1 MDTKN
6 VIAAITLSSAIIIL
20 WSLFMIPEQ
29 PQKKDLI
36 EKDKIEQNADTPS
49 LEQKE
54 TLVTISREQALKE
67 NARIQFEND
76 NIVGSISLKGASID
90 DLTFKNYKINLNEED
105 KVILSSSQVNNLEI
119 ESFSFSQS
127 KNKILIF
134 TQSVK
139 VWRYNTRGD
148 YWVYDFKKNEIQKLG
163 RNMSSSSLMFAKFSP
178 NERFVAYVSKEKTES
193 GIRNSS
199 TSVNIYLESLDDRS
213 IKKLTS
219 SNGTK
224 KLINGTFDWVY
235 EEEFGCRDG
244 FIFNEDGTRI
254 AFWQI
259 DANQVRDFYMINNTD
274 SIYSYTIPVEYPKV
288 GEDLTPARIGVINL
302 SNAEITWMK
311 IPGEQNKFYLPRMT
325 WMPGRNDLMIQ
336 QLNRKQNHSKI
347 YIANANDG
355 STELLMEEKDDAWV
369 DLRSSWPYQVQAGWK
384 FINNGKEFLY
394 TTEKDG
400 WSHIYRFDITNKTEY
415 LVTKGNYD
423 VVKPLAYD
431 EKNESVY
438 FIASPENPTERYL
451 YKTSAKGDGKLIR
464 VTPDILEGSH
474 NYQIS
479 TKAKYAFHSFSNYF
493 TRPMQAI
500 VSLPNHKFINENQNM
515 IEKYDLEK
523 KKDHPLEFFEI
534 TTVDNVTME
543 GWIVKPKNLNK
554 NKKYPVLFYFYSEP
568 AGQTGVNRY
577 GAGNNS
583 LYDGNLGEDGYVYV
597 TFDGRGTPSPKGR
610 AWRKAIYRNIGRI
623 NVRDMAM
630 GAKAVFEKYEFIDTS
645 RVAVHGWSGGGTAT
659 LNCLF
664 QYPEIFHTGIA
675 AAAVANQLTY
685 DNIYQ
690 ERYMG
695 DPKES
700 YQDYVDGSPIKY
712 AKNLKGNLLYIHGTG
727 DDNVHYQN
735 AEMLANE
742 LIKHKKVFY
751 MLSYPNRSH
760 GIREDGA
767 YPHVRLMFTDFLRK
781 NCPPGGR

>member
-1 MDTKN
+1 MIKQTQ
-6 VIAAITLSSAIIIL
+6 
-20 WSLFMIPEQ
+20 SLFYLIFFVSINLFGRVLPNDVVWNESETGYFTI
-29 PQKKDLI
+29 KD
-36 EKDKIEQNADTPS
+36 N
-49 LEQKE
+49 
-54 TLVTISREQALKE
+54 
-67 NARIQFEND
+67 
-76 NIVGSISLKGASID
+76 NIVLVSTRGK
-90 DLTFKNYKINLNEED
+90 KD

-178 NERFVAYVSKEKTES
+178 NERFVAYVSKEKSES

-302 SNAEITWMK
+302 TNEEITWMK
-311 IPGEQNKFYLPRMT
+311 IPGEENKFYLPRMT
-325 WMPGRNDLMIQ
+325 WIPGRNDLMIQ

-355 STELLMEEKDDAWV
+355 STELLMEEKDEAWV

-438 FIASPENPTERYL
+438 FIASPEKPTERYL

-534 TTVDNVTME
+534 TTVDDVTME
-543 GWIVKPKNLNK
+543 GWIVKPKNLDK

-577 GAGNNS
+577 GAGNNG

-630 GAKAVFEKYEFIDTS
+630 GAKAVFEKYKFIDTS

-675 AAAVANQLTY
+675 VAAVANQLTY

-712 AKNLKGNLLYIHGTG
+712 AKNLEGNLLYIHGTG

-742 LIKHKKVFY
+742 LIKHKKIFY

>member
-1 MDTKN
+1 MNKQTQSLIYLMFFVSINLFGRVLPND
-6 VIAAITLSSAIIIL
+6 VI
-20 WSLFMIPEQ
+20 WN
-29 PQKKDLI
+29 D
-36 EKDKIEQNADTPS
+36 N
-49 LEQKE
+49 E
-54 TLVTISREQALKE
+54 TGYYTIKE
-67 NARIQFEND
+67 N
-76 NIVGSISLKGASID
+76 NIVLVSTRGKD
-90 DLTFKNYKINLNEED
+90 D
-105 KVILSSSQVNNLEI
+105 KVILSSSQINNLEI

-134 TQSVK
+134 TESVK

-148 YWVYDFKKNEIQKLG
+148 YWVYDFTKGDIQKLG
-163 RNMSSSSLMFAKFSP
+163 RDMSSSSLMFAKFSP
-178 NERFVAYVSKEKTES
+178 DENFVAYVSKEKSES
-193 GIRNSS
+193 GIRTSS
-199 TSVNIYLESLDDRS
+199 TSVNIYLENLQDRS

-244 FIFNEDGTRI
+244 FIFNEDGSRI

-288 GEDLTPARIGVINL
+288 GEDLSPARIGVINL
-302 SNAEITWMK
+302 SSEKTTWMNV
-311 IPGEQNKFYLPRMT
+311 PGEQNKFYLPRMT

-347 YIANANDG
+347 YVANSDSG
-355 STELLMEEKDDAWV
+355 ETELLMEEKDDAWV

-384 FINNGKEFLY
+384 FINDGKEFLY

-400 WSHIYRFDITNKTEY
+400 WSHIYRFNIDKKSEY
-415 LVTKGNYD
+415 LVTKGSYD

-451 YKTSAKGDGKLIR
+451 YKTSAKGDGKLIK
-464 VTPDILEGSH
+464 VTPELLEGSH

-515 IEKYDLEK
+515 IKKYAPEK
-523 KKDHPLEFFEI
+523 KIDHPLEFFEI
-534 TTVDNVTME
+534 TTIDDVTME
-543 GWIVKPKNLNK
+543 GWIVKPKNLDK

-630 GAKAVFEKYEFIDTS
+630 GAKAVFEKYNFIDTS

-712 AKNLKGNLLYIHGTG
+712 AKNLEGNLLYIHGTG

>member
-1 MDTKN
+1 MHQHIKFFFIIFFLTYNLFGRVLPSDIIWNENETGYYSIKDN
-6 VIAAITLSSAIIIL
+6 NIIL
-20 WSLFMIPEQ
+20 VST
-29 PQKKDLI
+29 KGKA
-36 EKDKIEQNADTPS
+36 DKTILPS
-49 LEQKE
+49 
-54 TLVTISREQALKE
+54 S
-67 NARIQFEND
+67 
-76 NIVGSISLKGASID
+76 
-90 DLTFKNYKINLNEED
+90 KINN
-105 KVILSSSQVNNLEI
+105 INI
-119 ESFSFSQS
+119 ESFTFSKS
-127 KNKILIF
+127 KNKILLF
-134 TQSVK
+134 TKSVK

-148 YWVYDFKKNEIQKLG
+148 YWVYDFKKDEIQKLG
-163 RNMSSSSLMFAKFSP
+163 RNMSGSSLMFAKFSP
-178 NERFVAYVSKEKTES
+178 NENFVAYVSKEENENEV
-193 GIRNSS
+193 RNSS
-199 TSVNIYLESLDDRS
+199 TSANIFLENLESRT

-219 SNGTK
+219 SDGTK

-235 EEEFGCRDG
+235 EEEFSCRDG
-244 FIFNEDGTRI
+244 FIFNEDGSKI

-274 SIYSYTIPVEYPKV
+274 SIYSYKIPVEYPKV
-288 GEDLTPARIGVINL
+288 GEDLSPARIGVISL
-302 SNAEITWMK
+302 IDEQTTWMK
-311 IPGEQNKFYLPRMT
+311 IPGEANKFYLPRMT
-325 WMPGRNDLMIQ
+325 WVPQENSLMIQ

-347 YIANANDG
+347 YIGDASSG
-355 STELLMEEKDDAWV
+355 EVELLTEERDEAWV

-384 FINNGKEFLY
+384 FINEGKEFLY

-400 WSHIYRFDITNKTEY
+400 WSHIYRFDINKKTEY
-415 LVTKGNYD
+415 LVTNGEYD
-423 VVKPLAYD
+423 VIKPLAYD
-431 EKNESVY
+431 EKNDDVY
-438 FIASPENPTERYL
+438 FIASPEDPTERYL
-451 YKTSAKGDGKLIR
+451 YKTSIKGDGDLIR
-464 VTPDILEGSH
+464 VTPRILEGSH

-479 TKAKYAFHSFSNYF
+479 TKSKYAFHSFSNYF
-493 TRPMQAI
+493 TKPMQAV
-500 VSLPNHKFINENQNM
+500 VSLPEHEFINKDQDMVRRYDPNM
-515 IEKYDLEK
+515 K
-523 KKDHPLEFFEI
+523 KNHPLEFFEI

-543 GWIVKPKNLNK
+543 GWIVKPKNFDRK
-554 NKKYPVLFYFYSEP
+554 KKYPVLFYFYSEP
-568 AGQTGVNRY
+568 AGQTGVNRH
-577 GAGNNS
+577 GAGTNG
-583 LYDGNLGEDGYVYV
+583 LYDGDLGEDGYVYV

-630 GAKAVFEKYEFIDTS
+630 GAKAVFDKYEFIDTS

-675 AAAVANQLTY
+675 VAAVANQLTY

-712 AKNLKGNLLYIHGTG
+712 AKNFKGNLLYIHGTG

-767 YPHVRLMFTDFLRK
+767 YPHVRLMFTDFLKK

>member
-1 MDTKN
+1 MHQHIKFLFIIFFLTYNLFGRVLPSDIIWNENETGYYTIKDN
-6 VIAAITLSSAIIIL
+6 NIIL
-20 WSLFMIPEQ
+20 VST
-29 PQKKDLI
+29 KGKT
-36 EKDKIEQNADTPS
+36 DKTILPS
-49 LEQKE
+49 
-54 TLVTISREQALKE
+54 S
-67 NARIQFEND
+67 
-76 NIVGSISLKGASID
+76 
-90 DLTFKNYKINLNEED
+90 KINN
-105 KVILSSSQVNNLEI
+105 INI
-119 ESFSFSQS
+119 ESFNFSKS
-127 KNKILIF
+127 KNKILLF
-134 TQSVK
+134 TKSVK

-148 YWVYDFKKNEIQKLG
+148 YWVYDFKKDEIQKLG
-163 RNMSSSSLMFAKFSP
+163 RNMSGSSLMFAKFSP
-178 NERFVAYVSKEKTES
+178 NENFVAYVSKEENENEV
-193 GIRNSS
+193 RNSS
-199 TSVNIYLESLDDRS
+199 TSANIFLENLESRA

-235 EEEFGCRDG
+235 EEEFSCRDG
-244 FIFNEDGTRI
+244 FIFNEDGSKI

-274 SIYSYTIPVEYPKV
+274 SIYSYKIPVEYPKV
-288 GEDLTPARIGVINL
+288 GEDLSPARIGVISL
-302 SNAEITWMK
+302 IDEQTTWMK
-311 IPGEQNKFYLPRMT
+311 IPGEANKFYLPRMT
-325 WMPGRNDLMIQ
+325 WVPQKNSLMIQ

-347 YIANANDG
+347 YIGDASSG
-355 STELLMEEKDDAWV
+355 EVELLTEERDEAWV

-384 FINNGKEFLY
+384 FINEGKEFLY

-400 WSHIYRFDITNKTEY
+400 WSHIYRFDINKKTEY
-415 LVTKGNYD
+415 LVTNGEYD
-423 VVKPLAYD
+423 VIKPLAYD
-431 EKNESVY
+431 EKNDDVY

-451 YKTSAKGDGKLIR
+451 YKTSIKGDGDLIR
-464 VTPDILEGSH
+464 VTPRILEGSH

-479 TKAKYAFHSFSNYF
+479 TKSKYAFHSFSNYF
-493 TRPMQAI
+493 TKPMQAV
-500 VSLPNHKFINENQNM
+500 VSLPEHEFINKDQDMVRRYDPNM
-515 IEKYDLEK
+515 K
-523 KKDHPLEFFEI
+523 KNHPLEFFEI

-543 GWIVKPKNLNK
+543 GWIVKPKNFDK
-554 NKKYPVLFYFYSEP
+554 KKKYPVLFYFYSEP
-568 AGQTGVNRY
+568 AGQTGVNRH
-577 GAGNNS
+577 GAGTNG
-583 LYDGNLGEDGYVYV
+583 LYDGDLGEDGYVYV

-630 GAKAVFEKYEFIDTS
+630 GAKAVFDKYEFIDTS

-675 AAAVANQLTY
+675 VAAVANQLTY

-712 AKNLKGNLLYIHGTG
+712 AKNFKGNLLYIHGTG

-767 YPHVRLMFTDFLRK
+767 YPHVRLMFTDFLKK

>member
-1 MDTKN
+1 MIKQTQ
-6 VIAAITLSSAIIIL
+6 
-20 WSLFMIPEQ
+20 SLFFLIFFVSINLFGRVLPNDVVWNESETGYFTI
-29 PQKKDLI
+29 KD
-36 EKDKIEQNADTPS
+36 N
-49 LEQKE
+49 
-54 TLVTISREQALKE
+54 
-67 NARIQFEND
+67 
-76 NIVGSISLKGASID
+76 NIVLVSTRGK
-90 DLTFKNYKINLNEED
+90 ED

-199 TSVNIYLESLDDRS
+199 TSVNIYLESLEDRT

-302 SNAEITWMK
+302 SNEEITWMK

-464 VTPDILEGSH
+464 VTPDVLEGSH

-534 TTVDNVTME
+534 TTVDDVTME
-543 GWIVKPKNLNK
+543 GWIVKPKNLDK

-577 GAGNNS
+577 GAGNNG

-675 AAAVANQLTY
+675 VAAVANQLTY

-712 AKNLKGNLLYIHGTG
+712 AKNLEGNLLYIHGTG

-742 LIKHKKVFY
+742 LIKHKKIFY

>member
-1 MDTKN
+1 MNKQTQ
-6 VIAAITLSSAIIIL
+6 
-20 WSLFMIPEQ
+20 SLFYIMFFVSINLFGRVLPNDVIWNDNETGYYTI
-29 PQKKDLI
+29 KDNNIVLVSTRG
-36 EKDKIEQNADTPS
+36 KDDKI
-49 LEQKE
+49 
-54 TLVTISREQALKE
+54 
-67 NARIQFEND
+67 
-76 NIVGSISLKGASID
+76 
-90 DLTFKNYKINLNEED
+90 
-105 KVILSSSQVNNLEI
+105 ILSSSQINNLEI

-134 TQSVK
+134 TESVK

-148 YWVYDFKKNEIQKLG
+148 YWVYDFTKGDIQKLG
-163 RNMSSSSLMFAKFSP
+163 RDMSSSSLMFAKFSP
-178 NERFVAYVSKEKTES
+178 DENFVAYVSKEKSES
-193 GIRNSS
+193 GIRTSS
-199 TSVNIYLESLDDRS
+199 TSVNIYLENLQDRS

-244 FIFNEDGTRI
+244 FIFNEDGSRI

-288 GEDLTPARIGVINL
+288 GEDLSPARIGVINL
-302 SNAEITWMK
+302 SSEKTTWMNV
-311 IPGEQNKFYLPRMT
+311 PGEQNKFYLPRMT

-347 YIANANDG
+347 YVANSDSG
-355 STELLMEEKDDAWV
+355 ETELLMEEKDDAWV

-384 FINNGKEFLY
+384 FINDGKEFLY

-400 WSHIYRFDITNKTEY
+400 WSHIYRFNIDKKSEY
-415 LVTKGNYD
+415 LVTKGSYD

-451 YKTSAKGDGKLIR
+451 YKTSAMGDGKLIK
-464 VTPDILEGSH
+464 VTPELLEGSH

-493 TRPMQAI
+493 TRPMQAV

-515 IEKYDLEK
+515 IKKYAPEK
-523 KKDHPLEFFEI
+523 KIDHPLEFFEI
-534 TTVDNVTME
+534 TTIDDVTME
-543 GWIVKPKNLNK
+543 GWIVKPKNLDR

-630 GAKAVFEKYEFIDTS
+630 GAKAVFEKYNFIDTS

-712 AKNLKGNLLYIHGTG
+712 AKNLEGNLLYIHGTG

>member
-1 MDTKN
+1 MLKIIHN
-6 VIAAITLSSAIIIL
+6 SLFIIL
-20 WSLFMIPEQ
+20 LFSYSLTARVL
-29 PQKKDLI
+29 PQDVVWNEEETGYYSIKENNIMLI
-36 EKDKIEQNADTPS
+36 STEGEKDQ
-49 LEQKE
+49 L
-54 TLVTISREQALKE
+54 
-67 NARIQFEND
+67 
-76 NIVGSISLKGASID
+76 
-90 DLTFKNYKINLNEED
+90 
-105 KVILSSSQVNNLEI
+105 ILSSSEVGDIKI
-119 ESFSFSQS
+119 ESFLFSQN
-127 KNKILIF
+127 KNKILLF
-134 TQSVK
+134 TKSVK
-139 VWRYNTRGD
+139 VWRYNTKGD
-148 YWVYDFKKNEIQKLG
+148 YWVYDFKTKQGKKIGKS
-163 RNMSSSSLMFAKFSP
+163 MPDSSLMFAKFSP
-178 NERFVAYVSKEKTES
+178 NEKFVAFVSKEKS
-193 GIRNSS
+193 DKNIRNSS
-199 TSVNIYLESLDDRS
+199 TSVNIYIENLENNS

-244 FIFNEDGTRI
+244 FIFNESGNKI

-288 GEDLTPARIGVINL
+288 GEDLTPAKIGVINL
-302 SNAEITWMK
+302 DNGEIQWMN
-311 IPGEQNKFYLPRMT
+311 IPGESHKYYLPRMT
-325 WMPGRNDLMIQ
+325 WIPGKDELMVQ

-347 YIANANDG
+347 FVANSDTG
-355 STELLMEEKDDAWV
+355 ESKLLMEEKDDAWV

-384 FINNGKEFLY
+384 FINSGKEFLY

-400 WSHIYRFDITNKTEY
+400 WSHIYRFNIKKQTEY

-431 EKNESVY
+431 EKSDEVY
-438 FIASPENPTERYL
+438 FIASPNQPTERYL
-451 YKTSAKGDGKLIR
+451 YKTSAKGKGNLKRI
-464 VTPDILEGSH
+464 TPEILEGSH

-493 TRPMQAI
+493 TRPMQAV
-500 VSLPNHKFINENQNM
+500 VSLPDHKFINEDQNM
-515 IEKYDLEK
+515 VNKFDREK
-523 KKDHPLEFFEI
+523 KNDHPLEFFQI
-534 TTVDNVTME
+534 TTVDDVTME
-543 GWIVKPKNLNK
+543 GWIVKPKNMDK

-577 GAGNNS
+577 GAGNNG
-583 LYDGNLGEDGYVYV
+583 LYDGNLAEDGYVYV

-610 AWRKAIYRNIGRI
+610 AWRKAIYRQIGRV

-630 GAKAVFEKYEFIDTS
+630 GAKAVFDKYTFIDTS

-675 AAAVANQLTY
+675 VAAVANQLTY

-712 AKNLKGNLLYIHGTG
+712 AKNLEGNLLYIHGTG

>member
-1 MDTKN
+1 MHQHIKFFFIIFFLTYNLFGRVLPSDIIWNENETGYYTIKDN
-6 VIAAITLSSAIIIL
+6 NIIL
-20 WSLFMIPEQ
+20 VST
-29 PQKKDLI
+29 KGKA
-36 EKDKIEQNADTPS
+36 DKTILPS
-49 LEQKE
+49 
-54 TLVTISREQALKE
+54 S
-67 NARIQFEND
+67 
-76 NIVGSISLKGASID
+76 
-90 DLTFKNYKINLNEED
+90 KINN
-105 KVILSSSQVNNLEI
+105 INI
-119 ESFSFSQS
+119 ESFTFSKS
-127 KNKILIF
+127 KNKILLF
-134 TQSVK
+134 TKSVK

-148 YWVYDFKKNEIQKLG
+148 YWVYDFKKDEIQKLG
-163 RNMSSSSLMFAKFSP
+163 RNMSGSSLMFAKFSP
-178 NERFVAYVSKEKTES
+178 NENFVAYVSKEENENEV
-193 GIRNSS
+193 RNSS
-199 TSVNIYLESLDDRS
+199 TSANIFLENLESRT

-235 EEEFGCRDG
+235 EEEFSCRDG
-244 FIFNEDGTRI
+244 FIFNEDGSKI

-274 SIYSYTIPVEYPKV
+274 SIYSYKIPVEYPKV
-288 GEDLTPARIGVINL
+288 GEDLSPARIGVISL
-302 SNAEITWMK
+302 IDEQTTWMK
-311 IPGEQNKFYLPRMT
+311 IPGEANKFYLPRMT
-325 WMPGRNDLMIQ
+325 WVPQENNLMIQ

-347 YIANANDG
+347 YIGDASSG
-355 STELLMEEKDDAWV
+355 EVELLTEERDEAWV

-384 FINNGKEFLY
+384 FINEGKEFLY

-400 WSHIYRFDITNKTEY
+400 WSHIYRFDINKKTEY
-415 LVTKGNYD
+415 LVTNGEYD
-423 VVKPLAYD
+423 VIKPLAYD
-431 EKNESVY
+431 EKNDDVY

-451 YKTSAKGDGKLIR
+451 YKTSIKGDGDLIR
-464 VTPDILEGSH
+464 VTPKILEGSH

-479 TKAKYAFHSFSNYF
+479 TKSKYAFHSFSNYF
-493 TRPMQAI
+493 TKPMQAV
-500 VSLPNHKFINENQNM
+500 VSLPEHEFINKDQDMVRRYDPNM
-515 IEKYDLEK
+515 K
-523 KKDHPLEFFEI
+523 KKHPLEFFEI

-543 GWIVKPKNLNK
+543 GWIVKPKNFDK
-554 NKKYPVLFYFYSEP
+554 DKKYPVLFYFYSEP
-568 AGQTGVNRY
+568 AGQTGVNRH
-577 GAGNNS
+577 GAGTNG
-583 LYDGNLGEDGYVYV
+583 LYDGDLGEDGYVYV

-630 GAKAVFEKYEFIDTS
+630 GAKAVFNKYQFIDTS

-675 AAAVANQLTY
+675 VAAVANQLTY

-712 AKNLKGNLLYIHGTG
+712 AKNFKGNLLYIHGTG

>member
-1 MDTKN
+1 MLK
-6 VIAAITLSSAIIIL
+6 IIHSSLFIIL
-20 WSLFMIPEQ
+20 LFSYSLTARVL
-29 PQKKDLI
+29 PQDVVWNEEETGYYSIKENNIMLI
-36 EKDKIEQNADTPS
+36 STEGEKDQ
-49 LEQKE
+49 L
-54 TLVTISREQALKE
+54 
-67 NARIQFEND
+67 
-76 NIVGSISLKGASID
+76 
-90 DLTFKNYKINLNEED
+90 
-105 KVILSSSQVNNLEI
+105 ILSSSEVGDIKI
-119 ESFSFSQS
+119 ESFLFSQN
-127 KNKILIF
+127 KNKILLF
-134 TQSVK
+134 TKSVK
-139 VWRYNTRGD
+139 VWRYNTKGD
-148 YWVYDFKKNEIQKLG
+148 YWVYDFKTKQGNKIGKS
-163 RNMSSSSLMFAKFSP
+163 MPDSSLMFAKFSP
-178 NERFVAYVSKEKTES
+178 NEKFVAFVSKEKS
-193 GIRNSS
+193 DKNIRNSS
-199 TSVNIYLESLDDRS
+199 TSVNIYIENLEDNS

-219 SNGTK
+219 SNGTE

-244 FIFNEDGTRI
+244 FIFNESGNKI

-288 GEDLTPARIGVINL
+288 GEDLTPAKIGVINL
-302 SNAEITWMK
+302 DNGEIQWMN
-311 IPGEQNKFYLPRMT
+311 IPGESHKYYLPRMT
-325 WMPGRNDLMIQ
+325 WIPGKDELMVQ

-347 YIANANDG
+347 FVANSDTG
-355 STELLMEEKDDAWV
+355 ESKLLMEEKDDAWV

-384 FINNGKEFLY
+384 FINSGKEFLY

-400 WSHIYRFDITNKTEY
+400 WSHIYRFNIKKQTEY

-431 EKNESVY
+431 EKSDEVY
-438 FIASPENPTERYL
+438 FIASPNQPTERYL
-451 YKTSAKGDGKLIR
+451 YKTSAKGKGNLKRI
-464 VTPDILEGSH
+464 TPEILEGSH

-479 TKAKYAFHSFSNYF
+479 TKAKYAFHSFSNYY
-493 TRPMQAI
+493 TRPMQAV
-500 VSLPNHKFINENQNM
+500 VSLPDHRFINEDQNM
-515 IEKYDLEK
+515 VNKFDK
-523 KKDHPLEFFEI
+523 KKKSDHPLEFFQI
-534 TTVDNVTME
+534 TTVDDVTME
-543 GWIVKPKNLNK
+543 GWIVKPKNMDK

-577 GAGNNS
+577 GAGNNG
-583 LYDGNLGEDGYVYV
+583 LYDGNLAEDGYVYV

-610 AWRKAIYRNIGRI
+610 AWRKAIYRQIGRV

-630 GAKAVFEKYEFIDTS
+630 GAKAVFDKYTFIDTS

-675 AAAVANQLTY
+675 VAAVANQLTY

-712 AKNLKGNLLYIHGTG
+712 AKNLEGNLLYIHGTG

>member
-1 MDTKN
+1 MIKQTQ
-6 VIAAITLSSAIIIL
+6 
-20 WSLFMIPEQ
+20 SLFFLIFFVSINLFGRVLPNDVVWNESETGYFTI
-29 PQKKDLI
+29 KD
-36 EKDKIEQNADTPS
+36 N
-49 LEQKE
+49 
-54 TLVTISREQALKE
+54 
-67 NARIQFEND
+67 
-76 NIVGSISLKGASID
+76 NIVLVSTRGK
-90 DLTFKNYKINLNEED
+90 ED

-163 RNMSSSSLMFAKFSP
+163 RNMSGSSLMFAKFSP
-178 NERFVAYVSKEKTES
+178 NERFVAYVSKEKSES

-199 TSVNIYLESLDDRS
+199 TSVNIYLESLDDRT

-302 SNAEITWMK
+302 TNEETTWMK

-347 YIANANDG
+347 YIANADNG

-464 VTPDILEGSH
+464 VTPDVLEGSH

-534 TTVDNVTME
+534 TTVDDVTME
-543 GWIVKPKNLNK
+543 GWIVKPKNLDK

-577 GAGNNS
+577 GAGNNG

-675 AAAVANQLTY
+675 VAAVANQLTY

-712 AKNLKGNLLYIHGTG
+712 AKNLEGNLLYIHGTG

-742 LIKHKKVFY
+742 LIKHKKIFY

-767 YPHVRLMFTDFLRK
+767 YPHVKLMFTDFLRK

>member
-1 MDTKN
+1 MIKQTQLIICTIFFVSINLFGRVLPND
-6 VIAAITLSSAIIIL
+6 VIWNDNETGYYTI
-20 WSLFMIPEQ
+20 
-29 PQKKDLI
+29 KDNNIVLVSTRA
-36 EKDKIEQNADTPS
+36 KDDKI
-49 LEQKE
+49 
-54 TLVTISREQALKE
+54 
-67 NARIQFEND
+67 
-76 NIVGSISLKGASID
+76 
-90 DLTFKNYKINLNEED
+90 
-105 KVILSSSQVNNLEI
+105 ILSSSQINNLEI

-134 TQSVK
+134 TESVK

-148 YWVYDFKKNEIQKLG
+148 YWVYDFTKDEIQKLG
-163 RNMSSSSLMFAKFSP
+163 RDMSSSSLMFAKFSP
-178 NERFVAYVSKEKTES
+178 DENFVAYVSKEKSES
-193 GIRNSS
+193 GIRTSS
-199 TSVNIYLESLDDRS
+199 TSVNIYLENLEERS

-219 SNGTK
+219 SNGTN

-244 FIFNEDGTRI
+244 FIFNEDGSRI

-288 GEDLTPARIGVINL
+288 GEDLSPSRIGVINL
-302 SNAEITWMK
+302 SSEKTTWMNV
-311 IPGEQNKFYLPRMT
+311 PGEQNKYYLPRMT

-347 YIANANDG
+347 YIANSDSG
-355 STELLMEEKDDAWV
+355 ETKLLMEEKDDAWV

-384 FINNGKEFLY
+384 FINDGKEFLY

-400 WSHIYRFDITNKTEY
+400 WSHIYRFNIENKSEY

-438 FIASPENPTERYL
+438 FIASPNNPTERYL
-451 YKTSAKGDGKLIR
+451 YKTSAKGNGKLIR
-464 VTPDILEGSH
+464 VTPEVLEGSH

-515 IEKYDLEK
+515 VNKYAPEK

-534 TTVDNVTME
+534 TTVDGVTME
-543 GWIVKPKNLNK
+543 GWIVKPKNLDK
-554 NKKYPVLFYFYSEP
+554 TKKYPILFYFYSEP

-577 GAGNNS
+577 GAGNNG

-630 GAKAVFEKYEFIDTS
+630 GAKAVFEKYNFIDTS

-712 AKNLKGNLLYIHGTG
+712 AKNLEGNLLYIHGTG

>member
-1 MDTKN
+1 MIKLTQSIICMFFISMNLFGRVLPNDVIWNENETGYYTIKENNIVLVSTKG
-6 VIAAITLSSAIIIL
+6 
-20 WSLFMIPEQ
+20 
-29 PQKKDLI
+29 KG
-36 EKDKIEQNADTPS
+36 DKI
-49 LEQKE
+49 
-54 TLVTISREQALKE
+54 
-67 NARIQFEND
+67 
-76 NIVGSISLKGASID
+76 
-90 DLTFKNYKINLNEED
+90 
-105 KVILSSSQVNNLEI
+105 ILSSSQIKNLEI
-119 ESFSFSQS
+119 ESFSFSQN
-127 KNKILIF
+127 KNKVLIF
-134 TQSVK
+134 TESVK

-148 YWVYDFKKNEIQKLG
+148 YWVYDFSKGELQKLG
-163 RNMSSSSLMFAKFSP
+163 RDMSSSSLMFAKFSP
-178 NERFVAYVSKEKTES
+178 DANFVAYVSKEKSES
-193 GIRNSS
+193 GIRTSS
-199 TSVNIYLESLDDRS
+199 TSVNIYLENLQDRS

-244 FIFNEDGTRI
+244 FIFNEDGSRI

-288 GEDLTPARIGVINL
+288 GEDLSPARIGVINL
-302 SNAEITWMK
+302 SNEKTTWMNV
-311 IPGEQNKFYLPRMT
+311 PGEQNKFYLPRMT

-347 YIANANDG
+347 YIANSDSG
-355 STELLMEEKDDAWV
+355 ETELLMEEKDDAWV

-384 FINNGKEFLY
+384 FINDGKEFLY

-400 WSHIYRFDITNKTEY
+400 WSHIYRFNIASKSEY

-464 VTPDILEGSH
+464 VTPEILEGSH

-479 TKAKYAFHSFSNYF
+479 TKGKYAFHSFSNYF

-500 VSLPNHKFINENQNM
+500 VSLPNHKFINEEQNM
-515 IEKYDLEK
+515 IKKYEPEK
-523 KKDHPLEFFEI
+523 KEDHPLEFFEI
-534 TTVDNVTME
+534 TTIDNVTME
-543 GWIVKPKNLNK
+543 GWIVKPKNLDK

-630 GAKAVFEKYEFIDTS
+630 GAKAVFEKYNFIDTS

-700 YQDYVDGSPIKY
+700 YQDYIDGSPIKY

>member
-1 MDTKN
+1 MHQHIKFFFIIFFLTYNLFGRVLPSDIIWNENETGYYTIKDN
-6 VIAAITLSSAIIIL
+6 NIIL
-20 WSLFMIPEQ
+20 VST
-29 PQKKDLI
+29 KGKA
-36 EKDKIEQNADTPS
+36 DKTILPS
-49 LEQKE
+49 
-54 TLVTISREQALKE
+54 S
-67 NARIQFEND
+67 
-76 NIVGSISLKGASID
+76 
-90 DLTFKNYKINLNEED
+90 KINN
-105 KVILSSSQVNNLEI
+105 INI
-119 ESFSFSQS
+119 ESFIFSKS
-127 KNKILIF
+127 KNKILLF
-134 TQSVK
+134 TKSVK

-148 YWVYDFKKNEIQKLG
+148 YWVYDFKKDEIQKLG
-163 RNMSSSSLMFAKFSP
+163 RNMSGSSLMFAKFSP
-178 NERFVAYVSKEKTES
+178 NENFVAYVSKEENENEV
-193 GIRNSS
+193 RNSS
-199 TSVNIYLESLDDRS
+199 TSANIFLENLESRT

-235 EEEFGCRDG
+235 EEEFSCRDG
-244 FIFNEDGTRI
+244 FIFNEDGSKI

-274 SIYSYTIPVEYPKV
+274 SIYSYKIPVEYPKV
-288 GEDLTPARIGVINL
+288 GEDLSPARIGVISL
-302 SNAEITWMK
+302 IDEQTTWMK
-311 IPGEQNKFYLPRMT
+311 IPGEANKFYLPRMT
-325 WMPGRNDLMIQ
+325 WVPQENNLMIQ

-347 YIANANDG
+347 YIGDASSG
-355 STELLMEEKDDAWV
+355 EVELLTEERDEAWV

-384 FINNGKEFLY
+384 FINEGKEFLY

-400 WSHIYRFDITNKTEY
+400 WSHIYRFDINKKTEY
-415 LVTKGNYD
+415 LVTNGEYD
-423 VVKPLAYD
+423 VIKPLAYD
-431 EKNESVY
+431 EKNDDVY

-451 YKTSAKGDGKLIR
+451 YKTSIKGDGDLIR
-464 VTPDILEGSH
+464 VTPKILEGSH

-479 TKAKYAFHSFSNYF
+479 TKSKYAFHSFSNYF
-493 TRPMQAI
+493 TKPMQAV
-500 VSLPNHKFINENQNM
+500 VSLPEHEFINKDQDMVRRYDPNM
-515 IEKYDLEK
+515 K
-523 KKDHPLEFFEI
+523 KKHPLEFFEI

-543 GWIVKPKNLNK
+543 GWIVKPKNFDK
-554 NKKYPVLFYFYSEP
+554 DKKYPVLFYFYSEP
-568 AGQTGVNRY
+568 AGQTGVNRH
-577 GAGNNS
+577 GAGTNG
-583 LYDGNLGEDGYVYV
+583 LYDGDLGEDGYVYV

-630 GAKAVFEKYEFIDTS
+630 GAKAVFNKYQFIDTS

-675 AAAVANQLTY
+675 VAAVANQLTY

-712 AKNLKGNLLYIHGTG
+712 AKNFKGNLLYIHGNG
-727 DDNVHYQN
+727 EDNVHYQN

>member
-1 MDTKN
+1 MIKQTQ
-6 VIAAITLSSAIIIL
+6 
-20 WSLFMIPEQ
+20 SLFYLIFFVSINLFGRVLPNDVVWNESETGYFTI
-29 PQKKDLI
+29 KD
-36 EKDKIEQNADTPS
+36 N
-49 LEQKE
+49 
-54 TLVTISREQALKE
+54 
-67 NARIQFEND
+67 
-76 NIVGSISLKGASID
+76 NIVLVSTRGK
-90 DLTFKNYKINLNEED
+90 ED

-163 RNMSSSSLMFAKFSP
+163 RNMSGSSLMFAKFSP
-178 NERFVAYVSKEKTES
+178 NERFVAYVSKEKSES

-199 TSVNIYLESLDDRS
+199 TSVNIYLESLDDRT

-302 SNAEITWMK
+302 TNEEITWMK

-347 YIANANDG
+347 YIANANNG

-431 EKNESVY
+431 EKNENVY

-464 VTPDILEGSH
+464 VTPDVLEGSH

-534 TTVDNVTME
+534 TTVDDVTME

-675 AAAVANQLTY
+675 VAAVANQLTY

-712 AKNLKGNLLYIHGTG
+712 AKNLEGNLLYIHGTG

-742 LIKHKKVFY
+742 LIKHKKIFY

>member
-1 MDTKN
+1 MIKQTQ
-6 VIAAITLSSAIIIL
+6 
-20 WSLFMIPEQ
+20 SLFYLIFFVSINLFGRVLPNDVVWNESETGYFTI
-29 PQKKDLI
+29 KD
-36 EKDKIEQNADTPS
+36 N
-49 LEQKE
+49 
-54 TLVTISREQALKE
+54 
-67 NARIQFEND
+67 
-76 NIVGSISLKGASID
+76 NIVLVSTRGK
-90 DLTFKNYKINLNEED
+90 ED

-163 RNMSSSSLMFAKFSP
+163 RNMSGSSLMFAKFSP
-178 NERFVAYVSKEKTES
+178 NERFVAYVSKEKSES

-199 TSVNIYLESLDDRS
+199 TSVNIYLESLDDRT

-302 SNAEITWMK
+302 TNEEITWMK

-347 YIANANDG
+347 YIANANNG
-355 STELLMEEKDDAWV
+355 RTELLMEEKDDAWV

-431 EKNESVY
+431 EKNENVY

-464 VTPDILEGSH
+464 VTPDVLEGSH

-543 GWIVKPKNLNK
+543 GWIVKPKNLDK

-577 GAGNNS
+577 GAGNNG

-675 AAAVANQLTY
+675 VAAVANQLTY

-712 AKNLKGNLLYIHGTG
+712 AKNLEGNLLYIHGTG

-742 LIKHKKVFY
+742 LIKHKKIFY

>member
-1 MDTKN
+1 MIKQTQ
-6 VIAAITLSSAIIIL
+6 
-20 WSLFMIPEQ
+20 SLFYLIFFVSINLFGRVLPNDVVWNESETGYFTI
-29 PQKKDLI
+29 KD
-36 EKDKIEQNADTPS
+36 N
-49 LEQKE
+49 
-54 TLVTISREQALKE
+54 
-67 NARIQFEND
+67 
-76 NIVGSISLKGASID
+76 NIVLVSTRGK
-90 DLTFKNYKINLNEED
+90 ED

-451 YKTSAKGDGKLIR
+451 YKTSAKGDGKLTR

-523 KKDHPLEFFEI
+523 KNDHPLEFFEI
-534 TTVDNVTME
+534 TTVDEVTME
-543 GWIVKPKNLNK
+543 GWIVKPKNLDE

-577 GAGNNS
+577 GAGNNG

>member
-1 MDTKN
+1 MIKQTQ
-6 VIAAITLSSAIIIL
+6 
-20 WSLFMIPEQ
+20 SLFYLIFFVSINLFGRVLSNDVVWNESETGYFTI
-29 PQKKDLI
+29 KD
-36 EKDKIEQNADTPS
+36 N
-49 LEQKE
+49 
-54 TLVTISREQALKE
+54 
-67 NARIQFEND
+67 
-76 NIVGSISLKGASID
+76 NIVLVSTRGK
-90 DLTFKNYKINLNEED
+90 ED

-163 RNMSSSSLMFAKFSP
+163 RNMSNSSLMFAKFSP

-302 SNAEITWMK
+302 SNEEITWMK

-543 GWIVKPKNLNK
+543 GWIVKPKNLDK

-577 GAGNNS
+577 GAGNNG

>member
-1 MDTKN
+1 MIKQTQ
-6 VIAAITLSSAIIIL
+6 
-20 WSLFMIPEQ
+20 SLFYLIFFVSINLFGRVLPNDVVWNESETGYFTI
-29 PQKKDLI
+29 KD
-36 EKDKIEQNADTPS
+36 N
-49 LEQKE
+49 
-54 TLVTISREQALKE
+54 
-67 NARIQFEND
+67 
-76 NIVGSISLKGASID
+76 NIVLVSTRGK
-90 DLTFKNYKINLNEED
+90 ED

-163 RNMSSSSLMFAKFSP
+163 RNMSGSSLMFAKFSP
-178 NERFVAYVSKEKTES
+178 NERFVAYVSKEKSES

-199 TSVNIYLESLDDRS
+199 TSVNIYLESLDDRT

-302 SNAEITWMK
+302 TNEEITWMK

-347 YIANANDG
+347 YIANANNG
-355 STELLMEEKDDAWV
+355 STELLMEEKDEAWV

-431 EKNESVY
+431 EKNENVY

-464 VTPDILEGSH
+464 VTPDVLEGSH

-534 TTVDNVTME
+534 TTVDDVTME
-543 GWIVKPKNLNK
+543 GWIVKPKNLDK

-577 GAGNNS
+577 GAGNNG

-675 AAAVANQLTY
+675 VAAVANQLTY

-712 AKNLKGNLLYIHGTG
+712 AKNLEGNLLYIHGTG

-742 LIKHKKVFY
+742 LIKHKKIFY

>member
-1 MDTKN
+1 MLK
-6 VIAAITLSSAIIIL
+6 IIHSSLFIIL
-20 WSLFMIPEQ
+20 LFSYSLTARVL
-29 PQKKDLI
+29 PQDVVWNEEETGYYSIKENNIVLI
-36 EKDKIEQNADTPS
+36 STEGEKDQ
-49 LEQKE
+49 L
-54 TLVTISREQALKE
+54 
-67 NARIQFEND
+67 
-76 NIVGSISLKGASID
+76 
-90 DLTFKNYKINLNEED
+90 
-105 KVILSSSQVNNLEI
+105 ILSSSEVGDIKI
-119 ESFSFSQS
+119 ESFLFSQN
-127 KNKILIF
+127 KNKILLF
-134 TQSVK
+134 TKSVK
-139 VWRYNTRGD
+139 VWRYNTKGD
-148 YWVYDFKKNEIQKLG
+148 YWVYDFKTKQGKKIGKS
-163 RNMSSSSLMFAKFSP
+163 MPDSSLMFAKFSP
-178 NERFVAYVSKEKTES
+178 NEKFVAFVSKEKS
-193 GIRNSS
+193 DKNIRNSS
-199 TSVNIYLESLDDRS
+199 TSVNIYIENLEDNS

-219 SNGTK
+219 SNGTE

-244 FIFNEDGTRI
+244 FIFNESGNKI

-288 GEDLTPARIGVINL
+288 GEDLTPAKIGVINL
-302 SNAEITWMK
+302 DNGEIQWMN
-311 IPGEQNKFYLPRMT
+311 IPGESHKYYLPRMT
-325 WMPGRNDLMIQ
+325 WIPGRDELMVQ

-347 YIANANDG
+347 FVANSDTG
-355 STELLMEEKDDAWV
+355 ESKLLMEEKDDAWV

-384 FINNGKEFLY
+384 FINSGKEFLY

-400 WSHIYRFDITNKTEY
+400 WSHIYRFNIKKQTEY

-431 EKNESVY
+431 EKSDEVY
-438 FIASPENPTERYL
+438 FIASPNQPTERYL
-451 YKTSAKGDGKLIR
+451 YKTSAKGKGNLKRI
-464 VTPDILEGSH
+464 TPEILEGSH

-479 TKAKYAFHSFSNYF
+479 TKAKYAFHSFSNYY
-493 TRPMQAI
+493 TRPMQAV
-500 VSLPNHKFINENQNM
+500 VSLPDHRFINEDQNM
-515 IEKYDLEK
+515 INKFDGEK
-523 KKDHPLEFFEI
+523 KSDHPLEFFQI
-534 TTVDNVTME
+534 TTVDDVTME
-543 GWIVKPKNLNK
+543 GWIVKPKDMDK

-577 GAGNNS
+577 GAGNNG
-583 LYDGNLGEDGYVYV
+583 LYDGNLAEDGYVYV

-610 AWRKAIYRNIGRI
+610 AWRKAIYRQIGRV

-630 GAKAVFEKYEFIDTS
+630 GAKAVFDKYTFIDTS

-675 AAAVANQLTY
+675 VAAVANQLTY

-712 AKNLKGNLLYIHGTG
+712 AKNLEGNLLYIHGTG

>member
-1 MDTKN
+1 MLK
-6 VIAAITLSSAIIIL
+6 IIHS
-20 WSLFMIPEQ
+20 SLFIIVLFSYSLTARVL
-29 PQKKDLI
+29 PQDVVWNEEETGYYTIKENNIMLISTEGKKDQL
-36 EKDKIEQNADTPS
+36 
-49 LEQKE
+49 
-54 TLVTISREQALKE
+54 
-67 NARIQFEND
+67 
-76 NIVGSISLKGASID
+76 
-90 DLTFKNYKINLNEED
+90 
-105 KVILSSSQVNNLEI
+105 ILSSSEVEDIKI
-119 ESFSFSQS
+119 ESFFFSKN
-127 KNKILIF
+127 KNKILLF
-134 TQSVK
+134 TKSVK
-139 VWRYNTRGD
+139 VWRYNTKGD
-148 YWVYDFKKNEIQKLG
+148 YWVYDFQTKQGKKIGNS
-163 RNMSSSSLMFAKFSP
+163 MPDSSLMFAKFSP
-178 NERFVAYVSKEKTES
+178 NEKFVAFVSKEKS
-193 GIRNSS
+193 DSNVRNSS
-199 TSVNIYLESLDDRS
+199 TSVNIYIENLEDNS

-219 SNGTK
+219 SNGTA

-244 FIFNEDGTRI
+244 FIFNDSGNKI

-288 GEDLTPARIGVINL
+288 GEDLTPAKIGVIDLDNGK
-302 SNAEITWMK
+302 IQWMK
-311 IPGEQNKFYLPRMT
+311 IPGESHKFYLPRMT
-325 WMPGRNDLMIQ
+325 WVPGKDELMIQ

-347 YIANANDG
+347 YVSDSDTG
-355 STELLMEEKDDAWV
+355 ESKLLMEEKDDAWV

-384 FINNGKEFLY
+384 FINDGKEFLY

-400 WSHIYRFDITNKTEY
+400 WSHIYRFNIEKQTEY
-415 LVTKGNYD
+415 LVTKGDYD

-431 EKNESVY
+431 KKADEVY
-438 FIASPENPTERYL
+438 FIASPDQPTERYL
-451 YKTSAKGDGKLIR
+451 YKTSARGKGNLKRI
-464 VTPDILEGSH
+464 TPDILEGSH

-479 TKAKYAFHSFSNYF
+479 TQAKYAFHSFSNYY
-493 TRPMQAI
+493 TRPMRAI
-500 VSLPNHKFINENQNM
+500 VSLPDHKFINEDQNM
-515 IEKYDLEK
+515 INKFDKQK
-523 KKDHPLEFFEI
+523 KNNHPLEFFQI
-534 TTVDNVTME
+534 TTVDDVTME
-543 GWIVKPKNLNK
+543 GWIVKPKDLDK

-577 GAGNNS
+577 GAGNNG
-583 LYDGNLGEDGYVYV
+583 LYDGNLAEDGYVYV

-610 AWRKAIYRNIGRI
+610 AWRKAIYRQIGRV

-630 GAKAVFEKYEFIDTS
+630 GAKAVFDKYSFIDTS

-675 AAAVANQLTY
+675 VAAVANQLTY

-712 AKNLKGNLLYIHGTG
+712 AKNLEGNLLYIHGTG

-742 LIKHKKVFY
+742 LIKHKRVFY

-767 YPHVRLMFTDFLRK
+767 YPHVKLMFTDFLRK
-781 NCPPGGR
+781 NCPPGGK

>member
-1 MDTKN
+1 MIKRTQVLFSIIFFVSVTLFGRVLPNDIVWNENETGYYSIKN
-6 VIAAITLSSAIIIL
+6 NNIVLVSTRGK
-20 WSLFMIPEQ
+20 E
-29 PQKKDLI
+29 
-36 EKDKIEQNADTPS
+36 DKI
-49 LEQKE
+49 
-54 TLVTISREQALKE
+54 
-67 NARIQFEND
+67 
-76 NIVGSISLKGASID
+76 
-90 DLTFKNYKINLNEED
+90 
-105 KVILSSSQVNNLEI
+105 ILSSTQINNIKI

-127 KNKILIF
+127 KNKILLF
-134 TQSVK
+134 TKSVK

-148 YWVYDFKKNEIQKLG
+148 YWVYDFNKNQVQKLG
-163 RNMSSSSLMFAKFSP
+163 REMSSSSLMFAKFSP
-178 NERFVAYVSKEKTES
+178 DENFVGYVSKEKSES
-193 GIRNSS
+193 GFRNSS
-199 TSVNIYLESLDDRS
+199 TSVNIYLENLENRE

-244 FIFNEDGTRI
+244 FIFSEDGSRI

-302 SNAEITWMK
+302 IDEKITWMK
-311 IPGEQNKFYLPRMT
+311 VPGEQNKFYLPRMT

-347 YIANANDG
+347 YIANSNNG
-355 STELLMEEKDDAWV
+355 ETELLMEEKDDTWV

-384 FINNGKEFLY
+384 FINEGKEFLY

-400 WSHIYRFDITNKTEY
+400 WSHIYRFNISSKSEY
-415 LVTKGNYD
+415 LVTKGDYD

-431 EKNESVY
+431 ERNEIVY

-451 YKTSAKGDGKLIR
+451 YKTSAKGNGSLIR
-464 VTPDILEGSH
+464 VTPNVLEGSH

-500 VSLPNHKFINENQNM
+500 ITLPNHKFINDDQNM
-515 IEKYDLEK
+515 IK
-523 KKDHPLEFFEI
+523 KFDASKKEDHPLEFFQI
-534 TTVDNVTME
+534 TTLDDVTME

-577 GAGNNS
+577 GAGNNG
-583 LYDGNLGEDGYVYV
+583 LYDGNLGDDGYVYV

-630 GAKAVFEKYEFIDTS
+630 GAKAVFEKYDFIDTS

-675 AAAVANQLTY
+675 VAAVANQLTY

-700 YQDYVDGSPIKY
+700 YQDYVNGSPIKY
-712 AKNLKGNLLYIHGTG
+712 AKNLEGNLLYIHGTG

-760 GIREDGA
+760 GIREDDA

>member
-1 MDTKN
+1 MHQHIKFFFIIFFLTYNLFGRVLPSDIIWNENETGYYTIKDN
-6 VIAAITLSSAIIIL
+6 NIIL
-20 WSLFMIPEQ
+20 VST
-29 PQKKDLI
+29 KGRA
-36 EKDKIEQNADTPS
+36 DK
-49 LEQKE
+49 
-54 TLVTISREQALKE
+54 TI
-67 NARIQFEND
+67 
-76 NIVGSISLKGASID
+76 
-90 DLTFKNYKINLNEED
+90 LTSSKINN
-105 KVILSSSQVNNLEI
+105 INI
-119 ESFSFSQS
+119 ESFTFSKS
-127 KNKILIF
+127 KNKILLF
-134 TQSVK
+134 TKSVK

-148 YWVYDFKKNEIQKLG
+148 YWVYDFKKDEIQKLG
-163 RNMSSSSLMFAKFSP
+163 RNMSGSSLMFAKFSP
-178 NERFVAYVSKEKTES
+178 NENFVAYVSKEENENEV
-193 GIRNSS
+193 RNSS
-199 TSVNIYLESLDDRS
+199 TSANIFLENLESRT

-235 EEEFGCRDG
+235 EEEFSCRDG
-244 FIFNEDGTRI
+244 FIFNEDGSKI

-274 SIYSYTIPVEYPKV
+274 SIYSFKIPVEYPKV
-288 GEDLTPARIGVINL
+288 GEDLSPARIGVISL
-302 SNAEITWMK
+302 IDEQTTWMK
-311 IPGEQNKFYLPRMT
+311 IPGEANKFYLPRMT
-325 WMPGRNDLMIQ
+325 WVPQKNSLMIQ

-347 YIANANDG
+347 YIGDASSG
-355 STELLMEEKDDAWV
+355 EVELLTEERDEAWV

-384 FINNGKEFLY
+384 FINEGKEFLY

-400 WSHIYRFDITNKTEY
+400 WSHIYRFDINKKTEY
-415 LVTKGNYD
+415 LVTNGEYD
-423 VVKPLAYD
+423 VIKPLAYD
-431 EKNESVY
+431 EKNDDVY

-451 YKTSAKGDGKLIR
+451 YKTSIKGDGNLIR
-464 VTPDILEGSH
+464 VTPKILEGSH

-479 TKAKYAFHSFSNYF
+479 TKSKYAFHSFSNYF
-493 TRPMQAI
+493 TKPMQAV
-500 VSLPNHKFINENQNM
+500 VSLPEHEFINKDQDMVRRYDPNM
-515 IEKYDLEK
+515 K
-523 KKDHPLEFFEI
+523 KNHPLEFFEI

-543 GWIVKPKNLNK
+543 GWIVKPKNFDK
-554 NKKYPVLFYFYSEP
+554 KKKYPVLFYFYSEP
-568 AGQTGVNRY
+568 AGQTGVNRH
-577 GAGNNS
+577 GAGTNR
-583 LYDGNLGEDGYVYV
+583 LYDGDLGEDGYVYV

-630 GAKAVFEKYEFIDTS
+630 GAKAVFNKYQFIDTS

-675 AAAVANQLTY
+675 VAAVANQLTY

-712 AKNLKGNLLYIHGTG
+712 AKNFKGNLLYIHGTG

>member
-1 MDTKN
+1 MIRK
-6 VIAAITLSSAIIIL
+6 IQ
-20 WSLFMIPEQ
+20 SLFCIIFFISINLFGRVLPNDIIWNE
-29 PQKKDLI
+29 
-36 EKDKIEQNADTPS
+36 N
-49 LEQKE
+49 E
-54 TLVTISREQALKE
+54 TGYYTIK
-67 NARIQFEND
+67 NN
-76 NIVGSISLKGASID
+76 NIVLVSTKGKD
-90 DLTFKNYKINLNEED
+90 D
-105 KVILSSSQVNNLEI
+105 KVILSSSQINNLEI

-127 KNKILIF
+127 KSKILLF
-134 TQSVK
+134 TESVK

-148 YWVYDFKKNEIQKLG
+148 YWVYDFKKDQIQKLG
-163 RNMSSSSLMFAKFSP
+163 RDMSSSSLMFAKFSP
-178 NERFVAYVSKEKTES
+178 DENAVAYVSKEKSES
-193 GIRNSS
+193 GIRTSS
-199 TSVNIYLESLDDRS
+199 TSVNIYLENLESRS

-244 FIFNEDGTRI
+244 FIFNEDGSRI

-302 SNAEITWMK
+302 IDEKITWMK

-325 WMPGRNDLMIQ
+325 WMPNRNDLMIQ

-347 YIANANDG
+347 YIANSDSG
-355 STELLMEEKDDAWV
+355 ETELLMEEKDDAWV

-400 WSHIYRFDITNKTEY
+400 WSHIYRFNIANKSEY

-431 EKNESVY
+431 EKHESVY
-438 FIASPENPTERYL
+438 FIASPDNPTERYL
-451 YKTSAKGDGKLIR
+451 YKTSAKGNGGLIR
-464 VTPDILEGSH
+464 VTPDLLEGSH

-500 VSLPNHKFINENQNM
+500 ISLPNHKFINENQNM
-515 IEKYDLEK
+515 IDKYEPEK
-523 KKDHPLEFFEI
+523 KKEHPLEFFEI
-534 TTVDNVTME
+534 TTVDDVTME
-543 GWIVKPKNLNK
+543 GWIVKPKNLDK

-577 GAGNNS
+577 GAGNNG
-583 LYDGNLGEDGYVYV
+583 LYDGNLGDDGYVYV

-630 GAKAVFEKYEFIDTS
+630 GAKAVFETYNFIDTS

-675 AAAVANQLTY
+675 VAAVANQLTY

-712 AKNLKGNLLYIHGTG
+712 AKNLQGNLLYIHGTG

>member
-1 MDTKN
+1 MIKQTQ
-6 VIAAITLSSAIIIL
+6 
-20 WSLFMIPEQ
+20 SLFYLIFFVSINLFGRVLPNDVVWNESETGYFTI
-29 PQKKDLI
+29 KD
-36 EKDKIEQNADTPS
+36 N
-49 LEQKE
+49 
-54 TLVTISREQALKE
+54 
-67 NARIQFEND
+67 
-76 NIVGSISLKGASID
+76 NIVLVSTRGK
-90 DLTFKNYKINLNEED
+90 ED

-163 RNMSSSSLMFAKFSP
+163 RNMSGSSLMFAKFSP
-178 NERFVAYVSKEKTES
+178 NERFVAYVSKEKSES

-199 TSVNIYLESLDDRS
+199 TSVNIYLESLDDRT

-302 SNAEITWMK
+302 SNEEITWMK

-347 YIANANDG
+347 YIANANNG

-543 GWIVKPKNLNK
+543 GWIVKPKNLDK

-577 GAGNNS
+577 GAGNNG

-675 AAAVANQLTY
+675 VAAVANQLTY

-712 AKNLKGNLLYIHGTG
+712 AKNLEGNLLYIHGTG

-742 LIKHKKVFY
+742 LIKHKKIFY

>member
-1 MDTKN
+1 MKN
-6 VIAAITLSSAIIIL
+6 FLLLIYFFILSSNIYARVLPQDIIWNDDESGYYIV
-20 WSLFMIPEQ
+20 
-29 PQKKDLI
+29 KDNSIVLVSTQG
-36 EKDKIEQNADTPS
+36 EDDKT
-49 LEQKE
+49 
-54 TLVTISREQALKE
+54 
-67 NARIQFEND
+67 
-76 NIVGSISLKGASID
+76 
-90 DLTFKNYKINLNEED
+90 
-105 KVILSSSQVNNLEI
+105 ILSSSSVNNVDFK
-119 ESFSFSQS
+119 SFSFSIR
-127 KNKILIF
+127 KDKLLIF
-134 TQSVK
+134 TNTVK
-139 VWRYNTRGD
+139 VWRYETRGD
-148 YWVYDFKKNEIQKLG
+148 YWVYDFNTRKATKIGAAMPE
-163 RNMSSSSLMFAKFSP
+163 SSLMFAKFSP
-178 NERFVAYVSKEKTES
+178 DGSSVAYVSKENSSSEK
-193 GIRNSS
+193 IRNSS
-199 TSVNIYLESLDDRS
+199 TSVNIYIEDLKTNSV
-213 IKKLTS
+213 KKLTS

-244 FIFNEDGTRI
+244 FLFNDSGTKI

-288 GEDLTPARIGVINL
+288 GEDLSPARIGVIDL
-302 SNAEITWMK
+302 ATDKISWIK
-311 IPGEQNKFYLPRMT
+311 IPGASNKFYLPRMT
-325 WMPGRNDLMIQ
+325 WLPNKDELMIQ

-347 YIANANDG
+347 FIADSESG
-355 STELLMEEKDDAWV
+355 QSRLLMEETDDAWV

-400 WSHIYRFDITNKTEY
+400 WSHIYRFNIKNKKEY
-415 LVTKGNYD
+415 LVSKGDYD
-423 VVKPLAYD
+423 VIRPLAYD
-431 EKNESVY
+431 ERNKEVY

-451 YKTSAKGDGKLIR
+451 YKTSVKGNGKLQR
-464 VTPDILEGSH
+464 VTPLNLEGSH

-479 TKAKYAFHSFSNYF
+479 TKAKYAFHSFSNYY
-493 TRPMQAI
+493 TKPMQAI
-500 VSLPNHKFINENQNM
+500 ISLPSHEFIYKEQNM
-515 IEKYDLEK
+515 ISKFDARK

-543 GWIVKPKNLNK
+543 GWIVKPKNLDV
-554 NKKYPVLFYFYSEP
+554 NKKYPILFYFYSEP

-577 GAGNNS
+577 GAGNNG
-583 LYDGNLGEDGYVYV
+583 LYDGNLSEDGYVYV

-610 AWRKAIYRNIGRI
+610 AWRKSIYRNIGRI

-630 GAKAVFEKYEFIDTS
+630 GAKAVFEKYNFIDTT

-675 AAAVANQLTY
+675 VAAVANQLTY

-695 DPKES
+695 DPKET
-700 YQDYVDGSPIKY
+700 YQDYIDGSPIKY

-760 GIREDGA
+760 GIREDNA

-781 NCPPGGR
+781 NCPPGGK

>member
-1 MDTKN
+1 MLK
-6 VIAAITLSSAIIIL
+6 IIHSSLFIIL
-20 WSLFMIPEQ
+20 LFSYSLTARVL
-29 PQKKDLI
+29 PQDVVWNEEETGYYSIKENNIMLI
-36 EKDKIEQNADTPS
+36 STEGEKDQ
-49 LEQKE
+49 L
-54 TLVTISREQALKE
+54 
-67 NARIQFEND
+67 
-76 NIVGSISLKGASID
+76 
-90 DLTFKNYKINLNEED
+90 
-105 KVILSSSQVNNLEI
+105 ILSSSEVGDIKI
-119 ESFSFSQS
+119 ESFLFSQN
-127 KNKILIF
+127 KNKILLF
-134 TQSVK
+134 TKSVK
-139 VWRYNTRGD
+139 VWRYNTKGD
-148 YWVYDFKKNEIQKLG
+148 YWVYDFKTKQGKKIGKS
-163 RNMSSSSLMFAKFSP
+163 MPDSSLMFAKFSP
-178 NERFVAYVSKEKTES
+178 NEKFVAFVSKEKS
-193 GIRNSS
+193 DKNIRNSS
-199 TSVNIYLESLDDRS
+199 TSVNIYIENLEDNS

-219 SNGTK
+219 SNGTE

-244 FIFNEDGTRI
+244 FIFNESGNKI

-288 GEDLTPARIGVINL
+288 GEDLTPAKIGVINL
-302 SNAEITWMK
+302 DNGEIQWMN
-311 IPGEQNKFYLPRMT
+311 IPGESHKYYLPRMT
-325 WMPGRNDLMIQ
+325 WIPGRDELMIQ

-347 YIANANDG
+347 FVANSDTG
-355 STELLMEEKDDAWV
+355 ESKLLMEEKDDAWV

-384 FINNGKEFLY
+384 FINGGKEFLY

-400 WSHIYRFDITNKTEY
+400 WSHIYRFNIKKQTEY

-431 EKNESVY
+431 EKSDEVY
-438 FIASPENPTERYL
+438 FIASPNQPTERYL
-451 YKTSAKGDGKLIR
+451 YKTSAKGKGNLKRI
-464 VTPDILEGSH
+464 TPEILEGSH

-479 TKAKYAFHSFSNYF
+479 TKAKYAFHSFSNYY
-493 TRPMQAI
+493 TRPMQAV
-500 VSLPNHKFINENQNM
+500 VSLPDHRFINEDQNM
-515 IEKYDLEK
+515 INKFDK
-523 KKDHPLEFFEI
+523 KKKSDHPLEFFQI
-534 TTVDNVTME
+534 TTVDDVTME
-543 GWIVKPKNLNK
+543 GWIVKPKDMDK

-577 GAGNNS
+577 GAGNNG
-583 LYDGNLGEDGYVYV
+583 LYDGNLAEDGYVYV

-610 AWRKAIYRNIGRI
+610 AWRKAIYRQIGRV

-630 GAKAVFEKYEFIDTS
+630 GAKAVFDKYNFIDTS

-675 AAAVANQLTY
+675 VAAVANQLTY

-712 AKNLKGNLLYIHGTG
+712 AKNLEGNLLYIHGTG

>member
-1 MDTKN
+1 MLK
-6 VIAAITLSSAIIIL
+6 IIHSSLFIIL
-20 WSLFMIPEQ
+20 LFSYSLTARVL
-29 PQKKDLI
+29 PQDVVWNEEETGYYSIKENNIMLI
-36 EKDKIEQNADTPS
+36 STEGEKDQ
-49 LEQKE
+49 L
-54 TLVTISREQALKE
+54 
-67 NARIQFEND
+67 
-76 NIVGSISLKGASID
+76 
-90 DLTFKNYKINLNEED
+90 
-105 KVILSSSQVNNLEI
+105 ILSSSEVGDIKI
-119 ESFSFSQS
+119 ESFLFSQN
-127 KNKILIF
+127 KNKILLF
-134 TQSVK
+134 TKSVK

-148 YWVYDFKKNEIQKLG
+148 YWVYDFKTKQGKKVG
-163 RNMSSSSLMFAKFSP
+163 KSMPDSSLMFAKFSP
-178 NERFVAYVSKEKTES
+178 NEKFVAFVSKEKS
-193 GIRNSS
+193 DKNIRNSS
-199 TSVNIYLESLDDRS
+199 TSVNIYIENLEDNS

-219 SNGTK
+219 SNGTE

-244 FIFNEDGTRI
+244 FIFNESGNKI

-288 GEDLTPARIGVINL
+288 GEDLTPAKIGVINL
-302 SNAEITWMK
+302 DNGEIQWMN
-311 IPGEQNKFYLPRMT
+311 IPGESHKYYLPRMT
-325 WMPGRNDLMIQ
+325 WIPGRDELMIQ

-347 YIANANDG
+347 FVANSDTG
-355 STELLMEEKDDAWV
+355 ESKLLMEEKDDAWV

-384 FINNGKEFLY
+384 FINGGKEFLY

-400 WSHIYRFDITNKTEY
+400 WSHIYRFNIKKQTEY

-431 EKNESVY
+431 EKSDEVY
-438 FIASPENPTERYL
+438 FIASPNQPTERYL
-451 YKTSAKGDGKLIR
+451 YKTSAKGKGNLKRI
-464 VTPDILEGSH
+464 TPEILEGSH

-479 TKAKYAFHSFSNYF
+479 TKAKYAFHSFSNYY
-493 TRPMQAI
+493 TRPMQAV
-500 VSLPNHKFINENQNM
+500 VSLPDHRFINEDQNM
-515 IEKYDLEK
+515 INKFDK
-523 KKDHPLEFFEI
+523 KKKSDHPLEFFQI
-534 TTVDNVTME
+534 TTVDDVTME
-543 GWIVKPKNLNK
+543 GWIVKPKDMDK

-577 GAGNNS
+577 GAGNNG
-583 LYDGNLGEDGYVYV
+583 LYDGNLAEDGYVYV

-610 AWRKAIYRNIGRI
+610 AWRKAIYRQIGRV

-630 GAKAVFEKYEFIDTS
+630 GAKAVFDKYTFIDTS

-675 AAAVANQLTY
+675 VAAVANQLTY

-712 AKNLKGNLLYIHGTG
+712 AKNLEGNLLYIHGTG

>member
-1 MDTKN
+1 MFFISMNLFGRVLPNDVIWNENETGYYTIKENNIVLVSTKG
-6 VIAAITLSSAIIIL
+6 
-20 WSLFMIPEQ
+20 
-29 PQKKDLI
+29 KG
-36 EKDKIEQNADTPS
+36 DKI
-49 LEQKE
+49 
-54 TLVTISREQALKE
+54 
-67 NARIQFEND
+67 
-76 NIVGSISLKGASID
+76 
-90 DLTFKNYKINLNEED
+90 
-105 KVILSSSQVNNLEI
+105 ILSSSQIKNLEI
-119 ESFSFSQS
+119 ESFSFSQN
-127 KNKILIF
+127 KNKVLIF
-134 TQSVK
+134 TESVK

-148 YWVYDFKKNEIQKLG
+148 YWVYDFSKGELQKLG
-163 RNMSSSSLMFAKFSP
+163 RDMSSSSLMFAKFSP
-178 NERFVAYVSKEKTES
+178 DANFVAYVSKEKSES
-193 GIRNSS
+193 GIRTSS
-199 TSVNIYLESLDDRS
+199 TSVNIYLENLQDRS

-244 FIFNEDGTRI
+244 FIFNEDGSRI

-288 GEDLTPARIGVINL
+288 GEDLSPARIGVINL
-302 SNAEITWMK
+302 SNEKTTWMNV
-311 IPGEQNKFYLPRMT
+311 PGEQNKFYLPRMT

-347 YIANANDG
+347 YIANSDSGEA
-355 STELLMEEKDDAWV
+355 ELLMEEKDDAWV

-384 FINNGKEFLY
+384 FINDGKEFLY

-400 WSHIYRFDITNKTEY
+400 WSHIYRFNIASKSEY

-464 VTPDILEGSH
+464 VTPEILEGSH

-479 TKAKYAFHSFSNYF
+479 TKGKYAFHSFSNYF

-500 VSLPNHKFINENQNM
+500 VSLPNHKFINEEQNM
-515 IEKYDLEK
+515 IKKYEPEK
-523 KKDHPLEFFEI
+523 KEDHPLEFFEI
-534 TTVDNVTME
+534 TTIDDVTME
-543 GWIVKPKNLNK
+543 GWIVKPKNLDK

-630 GAKAVFEKYEFIDTS
+630 GAKAVFEKYNFIDTS

>member
-1 MDTKN
+1 MIKQTQ
-6 VIAAITLSSAIIIL
+6 
-20 WSLFMIPEQ
+20 SLFYLIFFVSINLFGRVLPNDVVWNESETGYFTI
-29 PQKKDLI
+29 KD
-36 EKDKIEQNADTPS
+36 N
-49 LEQKE
+49 
-54 TLVTISREQALKE
+54 
-67 NARIQFEND
+67 
-76 NIVGSISLKGASID
+76 NIVLVSTRGK
-90 DLTFKNYKINLNEED
+90 ED

-163 RNMSSSSLMFAKFSP
+163 RNMSGSSLMFAKFSP

-199 TSVNIYLESLDDRS
+199 TSVNIYLESLDDRT

-302 SNAEITWMK
+302 TNEEITWMK

-347 YIANANDG
+347 YIANANNG

-431 EKNESVY
+431 EKNENVY

-464 VTPDILEGSH
+464 VTPDVLEGSH

-543 GWIVKPKNLNK
+543 GWIVKPKNLDK

-577 GAGNNS
+577 GAGNNG

-675 AAAVANQLTY
+675 VAAVANQLTY

-712 AKNLKGNLLYIHGTG
+712 AKNLEGNLLYIHGTG

-742 LIKHKKVFY
+742 LIKHKKIFY

>member
-1 MDTKN
+1 M
-6 VIAAITLSSAIIIL
+6 
-20 WSLFMIPEQ
+20 
-29 PQKKDLI
+29 LI
-36 EKDKIEQNADTPS
+36 STEGEKDQ
-49 LEQKE
+49 L
-54 TLVTISREQALKE
+54 
-67 NARIQFEND
+67 
-76 NIVGSISLKGASID
+76 
-90 DLTFKNYKINLNEED
+90 
-105 KVILSSSQVNNLEI
+105 ILSSSEVGDIKI
-119 ESFSFSQS
+119 ESFLFSQN
-127 KNKILIF
+127 KNKILLF
-134 TQSVK
+134 TKSVK

-148 YWVYDFKKNEIQKLG
+148 YWVYDFKTKQGNKIGKS
-163 RNMSSSSLMFAKFSP
+163 MPDSSLMFAKFSP
-178 NERFVAYVSKEKTES
+178 NEKFVAFVSKEKS
-193 GIRNSS
+193 DKNIRNSS
-199 TSVNIYLESLDDRS
+199 TSVNIYIENLEDNS

-219 SNGTK
+219 SNGTE

-244 FIFNEDGTRI
+244 FIFNESGNKI

-288 GEDLTPARIGVINL
+288 GEDLTPAKIGVINL
-302 SNAEITWMK
+302 DNGEIQWMN
-311 IPGEQNKFYLPRMT
+311 IPGESHKYYLPRMT
-325 WMPGRNDLMIQ
+325 WIPGRDELMIQ

-347 YIANANDG
+347 FVANSDTG
-355 STELLMEEKDDAWV
+355 ESKLLMEEKDDAWV
-369 DLRSSWPYQVQAGWK
+369 ALRSSWPYQVQAGWK
-384 FINNGKEFLY
+384 FINGGKEFLY

-400 WSHIYRFDITNKTEY
+400 WSHIYRFNIKKQTEY

-431 EKNESVY
+431 EKSDEVY
-438 FIASPENPTERYL
+438 FIASPNQPTERYL
-451 YKTSAKGDGKLIR
+451 YKTSAKGKGNLKRI
-464 VTPDILEGSH
+464 TPEILEGSH

-479 TKAKYAFHSFSNYF
+479 TKAKYAFHSFSNYY
-493 TRPMQAI
+493 TRPMQAV
-500 VSLPNHKFINENQNM
+500 VSLPDHRFINEDQNM
-515 IEKYDLEK
+515 INKFDK
-523 KKDHPLEFFEI
+523 KKKSDHPLEFFQI
-534 TTVDNVTME
+534 TTVDDVTME
-543 GWIVKPKNLNK
+543 GWIVKPKDMDK

-577 GAGNNS
+577 GAGNNG
-583 LYDGNLGEDGYVYV
+583 LYDGNLAEDGYVYV

-610 AWRKAIYRNIGRI
+610 AWRKAIYRQIGRV

-630 GAKAVFEKYEFIDTS
+630 GAKAVFDKYTFIDTS

-675 AAAVANQLTY
+675 VAAVANQLTY

-712 AKNLKGNLLYIHGTG
+712 AKNLEGNLLYIHGTC

>member
-1 MDTKN
+1 MIKQTQ
-6 VIAAITLSSAIIIL
+6 
-20 WSLFMIPEQ
+20 SLFYLIFFVSINLFGRVLPNDVVWNESETGYFTI
-29 PQKKDLI
+29 KD
-36 EKDKIEQNADTPS
+36 N
-49 LEQKE
+49 
-54 TLVTISREQALKE
+54 
-67 NARIQFEND
+67 
-76 NIVGSISLKGASID
+76 NIVLVSTRGK
-90 DLTFKNYKINLNEED
+90 ED

-288 GEDLTPARIGVINL
+288 GEDLSPARIGVINL

>member
-1 MDTKN
+1 MIKQTQ
-6 VIAAITLSSAIIIL
+6 
-20 WSLFMIPEQ
+20 SLFYLIFFVSINLFGRVLPNDVVWNESETGYFTI
-29 PQKKDLI
+29 KD
-36 EKDKIEQNADTPS
+36 N
-49 LEQKE
+49 
-54 TLVTISREQALKE
+54 
-67 NARIQFEND
+67 
-76 NIVGSISLKGASID
+76 NIVLVSTRGK
-90 DLTFKNYKINLNEED
+90 ED

-302 SNAEITWMK
+302 SNEEITWMK

-543 GWIVKPKNLNK
+543 GWIVKPKNLDK

-700 YQDYVDGSPIKY
+700 YQDYIDGSPIKY

>member
-1 MDTKN
+1 MFFISMNLFGRVLPNDVIWNENETGYYTIKENNIVLVSTKG
-6 VIAAITLSSAIIIL
+6 
-20 WSLFMIPEQ
+20 
-29 PQKKDLI
+29 KG
-36 EKDKIEQNADTPS
+36 DKI
-49 LEQKE
+49 
-54 TLVTISREQALKE
+54 
-67 NARIQFEND
+67 
-76 NIVGSISLKGASID
+76 
-90 DLTFKNYKINLNEED
+90 
-105 KVILSSSQVNNLEI
+105 ILSSSQIKNLEI
-119 ESFSFSQS
+119 ESFSFSQN
-127 KNKILIF
+127 KNKVLIF
-134 TQSVK
+134 TESVK

-148 YWVYDFKKNEIQKLG
+148 YWVYDFSKGELQKLG
-163 RNMSSSSLMFAKFSP
+163 RDMSSSSLMFAKFSP
-178 NERFVAYVSKEKTES
+178 DANFVAYVSKEKSES
-193 GIRNSS
+193 GIRTSS
-199 TSVNIYLESLDDRS
+199 TSVNIYLENLQDRT

-219 SNGTK
+219 SNRTK

-244 FIFNEDGTRI
+244 FIFNEDGSRI

-288 GEDLTPARIGVINL
+288 GEDLSPAKIGVINL
-302 SNAEITWMK
+302 SNEKTTWMNV
-311 IPGEQNKFYLPRMT
+311 PGEQNKFYLPRMT

-347 YIANANDG
+347 YIANSDSG
-355 STELLMEEKDDAWV
+355 ETELLMEEKDDAWV

-384 FINNGKEFLY
+384 FINDGKEFLY

-400 WSHIYRFDITNKTEY
+400 WSHIYRFNIASKSEY

-464 VTPDILEGSH
+464 VTPEILEGSH

-479 TKAKYAFHSFSNYF
+479 TKGKYAFHSFSNYF
-493 TRPMQAI
+493 TRPMQAL
-500 VSLPNHKFINENQNM
+500 VSLPNHKFINEEQNM
-515 IEKYDLEK
+515 IKKYEPEK
-523 KKDHPLEFFEI
+523 KEDHPLEFFEI
-534 TTVDNVTME
+534 TTIDDVTME
-543 GWIVKPKNLNK
+543 GWIVKPKNLDK

-630 GAKAVFEKYEFIDTS
+630 GAKAVFEKYNFIDTS

-700 YQDYVDGSPIKY
+700 YQDYIDGSPIKY

>member
-1 MDTKN
+1 MIKQTQ
-6 VIAAITLSSAIIIL
+6 
-20 WSLFMIPEQ
+20 SLFYLIFFVSINLFGRVLPNDVVWNESETGYFTI
-29 PQKKDLI
+29 KD
-36 EKDKIEQNADTPS
+36 N
-49 LEQKE
+49 
-54 TLVTISREQALKE
+54 
-67 NARIQFEND
+67 
-76 NIVGSISLKGASID
+76 NIVLVSTRGK
-90 DLTFKNYKINLNEED
+90 ED

-543 GWIVKPKNLNK
+543 GWIVKPKNLDK

-577 GAGNNS
+577 GAGNNG
-583 LYDGNLGEDGYVYV
+583 LYDGNLAEDGYVYV

>member
-1 MDTKN
+1 MKN
-6 VIAAITLSSAIIIL
+6 FLL
-20 WSLFMIPEQ
+20 LFY
-29 PQKKDLI
+29 
-36 EKDKIEQNADTPS
+36 
-49 LEQKE
+49 
-54 TLVTISREQALKE
+54 
-67 NARIQFEND
+67 F
-76 NIVGSISLKGASID
+76 
-90 DLTFKNYKINLNEED
+90 F
-105 KVILSSSQVNNLEI
+105 ILSSNIYARVLPQDIIWNDDESGYYIIKDNSIVLVSTQGEDDKTILASSSVNNVDFK
-119 ESFSFSQS
+119 SFNFSVR
-127 KNKILIF
+127 KDKLLIF
-134 TQSVK
+134 TNTVK
-139 VWRYNTRGD
+139 VWRYETRGD
-148 YWVYDFKKNEIQKLG
+148 YWVYDFNTRKATKIGATMPE
-163 RNMSSSSLMFAKFSP
+163 SSLMFAKFSP
-178 NERFVAYVSKEKTES
+178 DGSSVAYVSKENSSSDK
-193 GIRNSS
+193 IRNSS
-199 TSVNIYLESLDDRS
+199 TSVNIYIEDLKTNSV
-213 IKKLTS
+213 KQLTS

-244 FIFNEDGTRI
+244 FLFNDSGTKI

-259 DANQVRDFYMINNTD
+259 DANQVRDFFMINNTD

-288 GEDLTPARIGVINL
+288 GEDLSPARIGVIDL
-302 SNAEITWMK
+302 ATDKISWIK
-311 IPGEQNKFYLPRMT
+311 IPGESNKFYLPRMT
-325 WMPGRNDLMIQ
+325 WLPNKDELMIQ

-347 YIANANDG
+347 FIADSESG
-355 STELLMEEKDDAWV
+355 QSRLLMEETDDAWV

-400 WSHIYRFDITNKTEY
+400 WSHIYRFNIKNKKEY
-415 LVTKGNYD
+415 LVTKGSYD
-423 VVKPLAYD
+423 VVRPLAYD
-431 EKNESVY
+431 EQNKEVY

-451 YKTSAKGDGKLIR
+451 YKTSVKGNGKLQR
-464 VTPDILEGSH
+464 VTPLNLEGSH

-479 TKAKYAFHSFSNYF
+479 TKAKYAFHSFSNYY
-493 TRPMQAI
+493 TKPMQAVI
-500 VSLPNHKFINENQNM
+500 SLPSHDFIYKEQNM
-515 IEKYDLEK
+515 VSKFDSRK

-543 GWIVKPKNLNK
+543 GWIVKPKNLDV

-577 GAGNNS
+577 GAGNNG
-583 LYDGNLGEDGYVYV
+583 LYDGNLSEDGYVYV

-630 GAKAVFEKYEFIDTS
+630 GAKAVFEKYDFIDTT

-675 AAAVANQLTY
+675 VAAVANQLTY

-695 DPKES
+695 DPKET

-760 GIREDGA
+760 GIREDSA

-781 NCPPGGR
+781 NCPPGGK